1 MPARV
6 LNKIKY
12 WYMREPNRDSGRLQ
26 DIIEAADYIST
37 FVEDVD
43 YDSFVADKLR
53 YFAVLKNVE
62 IIGEAAYMI
71 SQSLKESHSEIP
83 WNQMIKMRHI
93 LVHDYSSVLPE
104 ILWETASKDVP
115 VLSKQIKELLTSV

>member
-1 MPARV
+1 
-6 LNKIKY
+6 
-12 WYMREPNRDSGRLQ
+12 MREPSRDKGRLL

-37 FVEDVD
+37 FVKELD
-43 YDSFVADKLR
+43 YNSFVADKLR

-71 SQSLKESHSEIP
+71 STSLKESHREIP
-83 WNQMIKMRHI
+83 WNQMTKMRHI

-104 ILWETASKDVP
+104 ILWDTAVRDIP
-115 VLSKQIKELLTSV
+115 VLEKQIKDLLELLF

>member
-1 MPARV
+1 
-6 LNKIKY
+6 
-12 WYMREPNRDSGRLQ
+12 MREPGRDKGRLL
-26 DIIEAADYIST
+26 DIIEAADDVSA
-37 FVEDVD
+37 FVKGLG

-71 SQSLKESHSEIP
+71 SSSLKESHSEIP
-83 WNQMIKMRHI
+83 WDQITKMRHV

-104 ILWETASKDVP
+104 ILWETATRDIP
-115 VLSKQIKELLTSV
+115 VLKEQIRALL